1 MCFLRKRLK
10 KLGYSVLPLE
20 RLKLADYAR
29 QWIYPRNL
37 PEGPHDINV
46 PERYFGHAGIELNV
60 DAQLAMLKGWKNLSV
75 DLIEALRKDTRINSW
90 ALGQPY
96 IHNGMY
102 HTPDAEIYASMILQ
116 HSPRQI
122 IELGAGFSTLI
133 ARKTLQMQG
142 KSGRLIVIDP
152 QPRADVHDSADVV
165 MKQFVEDIDIESL
178 GVTKDTILFIDS
190 SHICRA
196 GGDIPLL
203 FCKVIPSLPPNVLV
217 HVHDIFLP
225 FDYPFSYQKQ
235 LWNEQYVLH
244 ALLAHARKFT
254 VVFATHFMT
263 RTYPKE
269 MQDVFGPAVGV
280 DKDTFGASFWF
291 RT

>member
-1 MCFLRKRLK
+1 MSLLRKTVK
-10 KLGYSVLPLE
+10 KLAYAILPLE
-20 RLKLADYAR
+20 RLNLGDYSKE
-29 QWIYPRNL
+29 WIYPRNL
-37 PEGPHDINV
+37 PAGPHNINV
-46 PERYFGHAGIELNV
+46 PERFFGHAGIDLKV
-60 DAQLAMLKGWKNLSV
+60 DEQLATLHGWRHLNAN
-75 DLIEALRKDTRINSW
+75 LIESIRKDSRINVW
-90 ALGQPY
+90 ALGQKY

-116 HSPRQI
+116 HRPRQV

-133 ARKTLQMQG
+133 ARKTLQTDGQ
-142 KSGRLIVIDP
+142 SGRLIVIDP
-152 QPRADVHDSADVV
+152 QPRTDIKDSADVV
-165 MKQFVEDIDIESL
+165 IKQFVEDVDIESL
-178 GVTKDTILFIDS
+178 GITNDTILFIDS

-225 FDYPFSYQKQ
+225 FDYPFSYQKV

-244 ALLAHARKFT
+244 ALLAHAPRFK
-254 VVFATHFMT
+254 VIFATHFMT